1 MAPIELETIL
11 KIPVNAIGDKDIE
24 DQYDKIYD
32 ELTEFDPGGNVDA
45 LKLYRLFLVTR
56 SILKYKG
63 TMADVALAEL
73 EEIAESKGIKIA
85 RREEELQNQVEELQR
100 ELRTFK
106 RVNGQQG
113 DSAKLKRE
121 LVELENHFELL
132 QQQLQMKE
140 KELENEKELSEK
152 HLKEAAV
159 SEKEKV
165 KLKGEVI
172 QLKEELGSFQRQLES
187 LEAEYVLSMEKKQL
201 AETSKMREKNQ
212 QIHQLLVE
220 NEELELAN
228 KKLCQQVTEM
238 RSKLEDA
245 VEQMD
250 KTTNDYIKTKESL
263 QQLESVTESQ
273 HKEEEMLLAEIED
286 LRQQN
291 ELRAETDDEI
301 METVTQRVEEW
312 KTVLMS
318 KDEEI
323 AKLQDLVR
331 DLKTQAAVARLDAEK
346 TTLAVLTK
354 AIEERDQQI
363 ITLKQQLDQ
372 ATKDIENNVHFIDD
386 LKTHFEMG
394 TSEVDKEQA
403 SRIFELQSSLQEKT
417 DALKKTQEMLGKVE
431 EETKHKDKL
440 LTETLSRMRQYEMG
454 EYGLADA
461 VAEIKLYKNQVIVR
475 DKQIEDLIQQVNK
488 LEIHAEE
495 LFEEN
500 EVIREKLGMEARQP
514 LNIIRNHHK
523 DRHLNVLLQ
532 QEIEKLE
539 EERVELQQK
548 LRELSKQVKEKEQES
563 SKYEKKDIPTLYE
576 NIQKECI
583 EVKQTE
589 FQELKDLILKLQCE
603 NNELRA
609 RNTDINEENQEL
621 HQGMKEILQS
631 IKEQNGKTD
640 TILQS
645 PALERLIKAIE
656 TKEVNGSYNATWRL
670 KSEINHLK
678 GHNDAL
684 QTELRNARRDFSE
697 ILSNM
702 RERKENIQR
711 YQGQL
716 LSSSAIPPHQPETF
730 PMTSEELLNPALK
743 IDNRLSTLNS
753 HLLNVLHE
761 FKKEEEKNENL
772 EKELE
777 RYCRELAVVR
787 SQLGQLYEEHLR
799 VKKEYTTKAE
809 KFKKDKKDLLEERA
823 IDKRLL
829 ETLEKGDEEIKQ
841 RTAEMSRKMMT
852 LRISES
858 ALNRKFAILQ
868 EEENVLVKENEKV
881 KKDMVDLEIAV
892 QERIGFLERV
902 KELNIYRIYSLQKVL
917 QKSVPTSELEAANR
931 QIAEISIK
939 YRDLLEHINDF
950 TSKTQEEE
958 KAEYEV
964 NRLKSENLALKPELE
979 TDREKLHR
987 LEIMVQQLGRE
998 EGSKEDMVVHSENV
1012 SLSQRMAMVEMK
1024 EINERQR
1031 ADHATHLYQ
1040 QQQSTLQRLEER
1052 NIKLEEKFNEV
1063 VHLNVD
1069 IHQENKE
1076 LQERLSVC
1084 VSKEV
1089 HEADEKRINELEE
1102 LEITLRQDVSRLKE
1116 IADIA
1121 QHQVE
1126 ALESTRT
1133 NQAQK
1138 IQELQHHLIVVQAH
1152 NDEQFKLG
1160 KLYRQILTLQLSEG
1174 SLNQKAEKMK
1184 QQISKLET
1192 KCLKLE
1198 QRCQEKEETT
1208 YQVRHQT
1215 QSRVCFLSKIIQ
1227 EMRRQYCGAVPLAKQ
1242 EKLAFD
1248 LVQLRSE
1255 KLELKKDLE
1264 LTQEKLNATEGKA
1277 AQLEV
1282 RAKGMEEMLQT
1293 FQNETASQKLLEWYK
1308 KLEDLQISYLQS
1320 RRKSEFTSQQA
1331 SHLENVVSH
1340 LENKVSSLE
1349 ELNIKLEK
1357 NIADN
1362 QLEWEKREL
1371 ELVEQV
1377 ERLQKKIDE
1386 MTAISFN
1393 QTETTSEQDKSL
1405 STTEQLHQAFTVIN
1419 VKSQM
1424 LSESQEECK
1433 TLKQKLWRLE
1443 EQLKEAEISIL
1454 SRNKVI
1460 GELRLLV
1467 PDSSKTVFQP
1477 PVTLE
1482 DKLMEAKRAL
1492 KVSQSRVEYL
1502 EARLIQKEESLSHYK
1517 DLLVQARCDLG
1528 MEQQQ
1533 YEKEL
1538 KTMEH
1543 RLLIQDIIHS
1553 RNQKCNSDLD
1563 NKTSAYILAHKH
1575 LSQITQLEE
1584 LVAEKEQKIVLL
1596 TQQNNISLEEIE
1608 MLKKGLVDKIKEMEA
1623 SHKCSEQKLTNMFQE
1638 AQQKLELKELEIKDQ
1653 QIQVD
1658 TLEKEVTELRETAL
1672 KSPSRA
1678 LKNMVERLSCQIS
1691 DKEKQLQALSKALTD
1706 LRANMVNAVK
1716 ESMTAQQQHA
1726 SNQLTVQ
1733 EMIESKTKPLQLKI
1747 KQLELQNGKLKMEN
1761 QRHYE
1766 EREMLNSKLEQLKS
1780 EIERKKTV
1788 LEMEKEELKKQV
1800 HKAKSHTQQHA
1811 SKSELQA
1818 KASEVVKLRKEI
1830 QSLKEQLKKQQ
1841 PAEKPYDQDEK
1852 TARSQREVLQWE
1864 ERKNCQ
1870 QTVEKLQGQLK
1881 NKEQE
1886 LEKAQKSNK
1895 LLREQIDESRKTS
1908 MEREK
1913 TIAALQKVAEKLQMD
1928 NEKLKLQ
1935 VSENKIKNNERELA
1949 TVGIQTLKSDSE
1961 SKNLSTSNSPSRIKT
1976 RNQKTNDLWLE
1987 IEKLRE
1993 ELTKVQHAKDQLQQQ
2008 LSDCNADLDTVR
2020 SQLPTPHTVEPD
2032 QYKAYVLHCMYEN
2045 KVKGLENEIQQKN
2058 HLLKGIR
2065 KILKEAA
2072 EREKR
2077 LQQEHDELEERVKT
2091 YETIECCQDDDLES
2105 AVVQAKLR
2113 IRTLEN
2119 QNTPGNSETDGWQY
2133 NSSKKR
2139 QFDALLQENS
2149 ELSVN
2154 VRMME
2159 IELKRKDN
2167 ELQEIK
2173 KFLERE
2179 QKENQVLQ
2187 QK

>member
-1 MAPIELETIL
+1 
-11 KIPVNAIGDKDIE
+11 
-24 DQYDKIYD
+24 
-32 ELTEFDPGGNVDA
+32 
-45 LKLYRLFLVTR
+45 
-56 SILKYKG
+56 
-63 TMADVALAEL
+63 
-73 EEIAESKGIKIA
+73 
-85 RREEELQNQVEELQR
+85 
-100 ELRTFK
+100 
-106 RVNGQQG
+106 
-113 DSAKLKRE
+113 
-121 LVELENHFELL
+121 
-132 QQQLQMKE
+132 
-140 KELENEKELSEK
+140 
-152 HLKEAAV
+152 
-159 SEKEKV
+159 
-165 KLKGEVI
+165 
-172 QLKEELGSFQRQLES
+172 
-187 LEAEYVLSMEKKQL
+187 MEKKQL

-212 QIHQLLVE
+212 QLHQLLVE

-228 KKLCQQVTEM
+228 KKLCQQVTEL

-273 HKEEEMLLAEIED
+273 CKEKEMLLAEIED

-301 METVTQRVEEW
+301 MATVSQRVEEW
-312 KTVLMS
+312 KIVLLS

-331 DLKTQAAVARLDAEK
+331 DLKTQAAVAGLDAENA
-346 TTLAVLTK
+346 TLAVLTK

-372 ATKDIENNVHFIDD
+372 ATEDIENNVHFIDD

-394 TSEVDKEQA
+394 TSEVDKERT
-403 SRIFELQSSLQEKT
+403 SRIFELQSSLREKT

-440 LTETLSRMRQYEMG
+440 LTETLSRLRQYEMG

-500 EVIREKLGMEARQP
+500 EVVREKLGMDARQP
-514 LNIIRNHHK
+514 LNVTRNHQK

-548 LRELSKQVKEKEQES
+548 LRELSKQVKERKPES
-563 SKYEKKDIPTLYE
+563 SESEKKDIPTPHE
-576 NIQKECI
+576 NIQKEFI
-583 EVKQTE
+583 EVKETK
-589 FQELKDLILKLQCE
+589 FQELKDLTLKLQCE

-609 RNTDINEENQEL
+609 RITDINEENQEL

-631 IKEQNGKTD
+631 IKEQNDRTD
-640 TILQS
+640 TVLQS

-656 TKEVNGSYNATWRL
+656 TKELSGSYNATWRL
-670 KSEINHLK
+670 KTEVNHLK
-678 GHNDAL
+678 GRNDAL

-697 ILSNM
+697 ILTNM
-702 RERKENIQR
+702 RESKENMQR
-711 YQGQL
+711 SQGQL
-716 LSSSAIPPHQPETF
+716 LSSSAAPPQLETF
-730 PMTSEELLNPALK
+730 HMISEELLNPAVK
-743 IDNRLSTLNS
+743 IDTRLSTLNS

-761 FKKEEEKNENL
+761 FKKEQEKNENI

-787 SQLGQLYEEHLR
+787 SQLGQLYEEHLKL
-799 VKKEYTTKAE
+799 KKEYNTEAE
-809 KFKKDKKDLLEERA
+809 KFKKDKEDLLEERA
-823 IDKRLL
+823 VDKVKIEEFQRLL
-829 ETLEKGDEEIKQ
+829 ETLEKGNEEIERQ
-841 RTAEMSRKMMT
+841 TVEMLRKVMT
-852 LRISES
+852 LRINETVLS
-858 ALNRKFAILQ
+858 RKFAILQ
-868 EEENVLVKENEKV
+868 EERNMLIKENEKV
-881 KKDMVDLEIAV
+881 KKDMIDVEIAV
-892 QERIGFLERV
+892 QERIGFLERG
-902 KELNIYRIYSLQKVL
+902 K
-917 QKSVPTSELEAANR
+917 
-931 QIAEISIK
+931 
-939 YRDLLEHINDF
+939 
-950 TSKTQEEE
+950 
-958 KAEYEV
+958 YEV
-964 NRLKSENLALKPELE
+964 NRLKGENLALKRELE
-979 TDREKLHR
+979 TDKEKLHR
-987 LEIMVQQLGRE
+987 LEIMVQELGKGGR
-998 EGSKEDMVVHSENV
+998 SKEDIVVHSENV
-1012 SLSQRMAMVEMK
+1012 SLSHRMAMVEMK

-1040 QQQSTLQRLEER
+1040 QQQSTLQRLEAR
-1052 NIKLEEKFNEV
+1052 NSELEEKFNEV
-1063 VHLNVD
+1063 VHLNMD
-1069 IHQENKE
+1069 IQQEKKE

-1102 LEITLRQDVSRLKE
+1102 LEITLRQDVSWLKE
-1116 IADIA
+1116 IADVA

-1138 IQELQHHLIVVQAH
+1138 IQELQHHLIDLQAQ

-1174 SLNQKAEKMK
+1174 SLNQEAEKMK
-1184 QQISKLET
+1184 QEISKLES

-1198 QRCQEKEETT
+1198 QRCQEKEEII

-1227 EMRRQYCGAVPLAKQ
+1227 EMRRQYSGAVPLAKQ

-1255 KLELKKDLE
+1255 KLELEKDLQFA
-1264 LTQEKLNATEGKA
+1264 QEKLNSAEGKA
-1277 AQLEV
+1277 AKLEV
-1282 RAKGMEEMLQT
+1282 RTKGMEEVLQT
-1293 FQNETASQKLLEWYK
+1293 FKNETAAQKLLEWYK
-1308 KLEDLQISYLQS
+1308 KLEDLRISELQS
-1320 RRKSEFTSQQA
+1320 RRKSEFASQQA
-1331 SHLENVVSH
+1331 SRLENVVSH

-1349 ELNIKLEK
+1349 ELNVKLEK
-1357 NIADN
+1357 NITDN

-1386 MTAISFN
+1386 MSAISFN
-1393 QTETTSEQDKSL
+1393 QADTTSEQDKTL
-1405 STTEQLHQAFTVIN
+1405 STTEQLHQAFTVIK

-1424 LSESQEECK
+1424 LSESQEEAK
-1433 TLKQKLWRLE
+1433 ALKQKLWKLE

-1460 GELRLLV
+1460 GELRLVV

-1482 DKLMEAKRAL
+1482 DNLIEAKQAL
-1492 KVSQSRVEYL
+1492 KVSQSKVEYL
-1502 EARLIQKEESLSHYK
+1502 EARLIQKEESLSRYK
-1517 DLLVQARCDLG
+1517 DLLAQARSDLG

-1543 RLLIQDIIHS
+1543 RLVNRDIIPS

-1563 NKTSAYILAHKH
+1563 NKTSAYFLAHKH
-1575 LSQITQLEE
+1575 LSQVTQLEE
-1584 LVAEKEQKIVLL
+1584 LLVEKEQKIAIL

-1608 MLKKGLVDKIKEMEA
+1608 MLKKELINKTKEMEA
-1623 SHKCSEQKLTNMFQE
+1623 SQKCSEQKLTNMLQE
-1638 AQQKLELKELEIKDQ
+1638 AEQKLELKELEIKDQ
-1653 QIQVD
+1653 QMQVD
-1658 TLEKEVTELRETAL
+1658 TLQKEVTELKDTAL

-1726 SNQLTVQ
+1726 SDQLSVQ
-1733 EMIESKTKPLQLKI
+1733 EMIESKTKPLQLKL
-1747 KQLELQNGKLKMEN
+1747 KQLELQNGKLRMEN
-1761 QRHYE
+1761 QRLYKE
-1766 EREMLNSKLEQLKS
+1766 EEMLNSELEQLKS
-1780 EIERKKTV
+1780 EIGRKKNV

-1800 HKAKSHTQQHA
+1800 HKAKSSTQQHTA
-1811 SKSELQA
+1811 KSEVLA
-1818 KASEVVKLRKEI
+1818 KTSEVLKLQKQI

-1852 TARSQREVLQWE
+1852 TAKSQREVLQWE
-1864 ERKNCQ
+1864 ERKKCQ
-1870 QTVEKLQGQLK
+1870 QTVQRLHSQLK

-1886 LEKAQKSNK
+1886 LEKVQKSSK
-1895 LLREQIDESRKTS
+1895 LQREQEQR
-1908 MEREK
+1908 RR
-1913 TIAALQKVAEKLQMD
+1913 D
-1928 NEKLKLQ
+1928 NE
-1935 VSENKIKNNERELA
+1935 ER
-1949 TVGIQTLKSDSE
+1949 
-1961 SKNLSTSNSPSRIKT
+1961 SK
-1976 RNQKTNDLWLE
+1976 
-1987 IEKLRE
+1987 
-1993 ELTKVQHAKDQLQQQ
+1993 
-2008 LSDCNADLDTVR
+2008 
-2020 SQLPTPHTVEPD
+2020 
-2032 QYKAYVLHCMYEN
+2032 
-2045 KVKGLENEIQQKN
+2045 
-2058 HLLKGIR
+2058 
-2065 KILKEAA
+2065 
-2072 EREKR
+2072 
-2077 LQQEHDELEERVKT
+2077 
-2091 YETIECCQDDDLES
+2091 
-2105 AVVQAKLR
+2105 
-2113 IRTLEN
+2113 
-2119 QNTPGNSETDGWQY
+2119 
-2133 NSSKKR
+2133 
-2139 QFDALLQENS
+2139 
-2149 ELSVN
+2149 
-2154 VRMME
+2154 
-2159 IELKRKDN
+2159 
-2167 ELQEIK
+2167 
-2173 KFLERE
+2173 
-2179 QKENQVLQ
+2179 
-2187 QK
+2187 